1 MAIPPVIPRVFRLA
15 IIAGLYRPSEP
26 VYLQTNG
33 NAPELSHG
41 EKLGL
46 VKGKRGVILGVA
58 NNRSIAWRIAKG
70 RAMPRVRKS
79 HWPDRAMP

>member
-1 MAIPPVIPRVFRLA
+1 MAIPPVIPRVFRLV

-26 VYLQTNG
+26 VYLQTDG

-41 EKLGL
+41 EKLGF

-58 NNRSIAWRIAKG
+58 ANSSIAWGITKGHHAAGSEIAL
-70 RAMPRVRKS
+70 A
-79 HWPDRAMP
+79 